1 MSSTTNTL
9 REKLHHYIDHV
20 EDKKIKAFYTIVES
34 DIENEGTIYTPEFK
48 AELDQ
53 RQEDYK
59 NGKTKLI
66 TASESKKRMQKLIKG
81 KFKK

>member
-1 MSSTTNTL
+1 MQLIEFFIWRNL
-9 REKLHHYIDHV
+9 

-34 DIENEGTIYTPEFK
+34 DIENEETIYTPEFK

-59 NGKTKLI
+59 NGKMSFFYKKNYDLI
-66 TASESKKRMQKLIKG
+66 DVSLKYAA
-81 KFKK
+81 